1 LHQQI
6 FDVGDVSGA
15 GGDSLP
21 SEAKQT
27 WKSFFDGLNEAIK
40 GERKFTVVLKDPLA
54 SSYVQNL
61 YLPDS
66 DPQIETEEYERTAEE
81 EEDLGL
87 SDMKTEG
94 YVDEVGIEKRRLEEE
109 KITEESNG

>member
-1 LHQQI
+1 
-6 FDVGDVSGA
+6 
-15 GGDSLP
+15 
-21 SEAKQT
+21 
-27 WKSFFDGLNEAIK
+27 
-40 GERKFTVVLKDPLA
+40 
-54 SSYVQNL
+54 
-61 YLPDS
+61 LPDS

-94 YVDEVGIEKRRLEEE
+94 YVDEVGIEKRRLEEG